1 MLLSTGIV
9 NLTRRASTLL
19 AKKQV
24 ITVKINKNFFII
36 IQNIKN

>member
-1 MLLSTGIV
+1 MLLSTGILI
-9 NLTRRASTLL
+9 LTRRASALL
-19 AKKQV
+19 ARKQA